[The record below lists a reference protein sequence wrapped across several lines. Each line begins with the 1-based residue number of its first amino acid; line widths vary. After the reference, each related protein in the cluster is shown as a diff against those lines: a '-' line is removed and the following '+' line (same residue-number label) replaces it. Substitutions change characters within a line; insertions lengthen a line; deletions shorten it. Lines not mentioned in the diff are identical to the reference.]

1 MVDIKNIEK
10 RLSVLADGEKCIITK
25 VEDIEE
31 GAHLVKFVCNG
42 ELDCSCVV
50 YDDGT
55 LFHLRDWQSG
65 YPNDE
70 VEIASYDWVTEDNWA
85 AIIFNGLP
93 RKI

>member
-1 MVDIKNIEK
+1 MIDFRDIEK
-10 RLSVLADGEKCIITK
+10 RLTALANGEKCIITK

-31 GAHLVKFVCNG
+31 GAHLVKFVYNG

-50 YDDGT
+50 YDDGI

-65 YPNDE
+65 YPNTGS
-70 VEIASYDWVTEDNWA
+70 EIASYNWVTENNLD